1 MIVIVSDKGIPPL
14 SSTAV
19 VTMLITDD
27 NPRPYL
33 EQTPVI
39 NIQEHTL
46 IEDSIVR
53 VKAYDGVN
61 ANGVVKECDCL
72 FRLDTNRGM
81 IDFLIFLCFHPMGEE
96 VFWLKSLYQ
105 LGFVCFFDFYFWIR
119 EGGF

>member
-1 MIVIVSDKGIPPL
+1 MLFLKSLHDIIDEYIL
-14 SSTAV
+14 LQ

-46 IEDSIVR
+46 MVGGIVR

-61 ANGVVKECDCL
+61 PNGVVKECVCS
-72 FRLDTNRGM
+72 FKLDTNRGM
-81 IDFLIFLCFHPMGEE
+81 IDFYFFLFF
-96 VFWLKSLYQ
+96 VF
-105 LGFVCFFDFYFWIR
+105 
-119 EGGF
+119 

>member
-1 MIVIVSDKGIPPL
+1 MLFLKSLHDIIDEYIL
-14 SSTAV
+14 LQ

-81 IDFLIFLCFHPMGEE
+81 IDFIFFLIF
-96 VFWLKSLYQ
+96 VF
-105 LGFVCFFDFYFWIR
+105 
-119 EGGF
+119 

>member
-1 MIVIVSDKGIPPL
+1 MLFLKSLHDIIDEYIL
-14 SSTAV
+14 LQ
-19 VTMLITDD
+19 VTILITDD

-46 IEDSIVR
+46 MDDGIVR

-61 ANGVVKECDCL
+61 DNGMVKECDCL

-81 IDFLIFLCFHPMGEE
+81 IDFIFFLFF
-96 VFWLKSLYQ
+96 VF
-105 LGFVCFFDFYFWIR
+105 
-119 EGGF
+119 